1 MCGIAGI
8 VDVGGPDRRDLD
20 RMLVAIRHR
29 GPDDEGSYV
38 EGPIALGNRRLSII
52 DLARGQQP
60 LRNEDGTLWIVFN
73 GEIYNYRELRSRLEE
88 QGHRFLTDSDTET
101 ILHLYEELGEEC
113 VQRLRGMFAFAIW
126 DARTGRLFAAR
137 DRLGQKPFFYF
148 QRDGAFLFASEI
160 KGLLAASGVSA
171 RLDAS
176 ALHGYLCLRFVP
188 APLTMFEG
196 IRSLPPAHTLTVEDG
211 RVRTERYWNLAY
223 LPKWRDGEEELV
235 DRLEELLAD
244 TVRLHLVSDVPV
256 GSFLS
261 GGIDSSLMTDFVA
274 RELGA
279 GFPTFSIG
287 SDADDFNELP
297 AARVLAR
304 GLGTEHHEQVVCPD
318 LVQLLPEMVHHLD
331 MPGDPIAA
339 CQYHAAEL
347 AARHVKVA
355 VGGDGGDEL
364 FGGYDRFAGFR
375 YVDLYAALPEV
386 LRRRVIGPLLD
397 LAGDSFTYKSTASKL
412 RWLQSLSFHQ
422 DGERYAEATA
432 YFRFDREGMSA
443 LYGPRMRGA
452 LEGSDPRRPLVEAFD
467 AADADEVVDR
477 MLHAD
482 ATTRLPEHLL
492 ILLDRMT
499 MAHSL
504 EGRSPLLDHEVA
516 EFAARLPVRAKVRG
530 RRLKYLLR
538 RVAERRLPE
547 QISRRPKR
555 GFMFPIAYWLQ
566 GELSDLTRAVLRG
579 SRFAE
584 EGYFDADS
592 VETLLDEH
600 EAGKVDHHH
609 RLWMLLNLD
618 MWFRHYLDGEGV
630 DPLVERL
637 RRQRR
642 DAGPAGAEVPV
653 ARRTRVDPE
662 AGGRIG
668 HEAEAG

>member
-8 VDVGGPDRRDLD
+8 IDPRGPGQRDLD
-20 RMLVAIRHR
+20 RMLAAIRHR
-29 GPDDEGSYV
+29 GPDDEGSFV
-38 EGPIALGNRRLSII
+38 AGPAALGNRRLSII
-52 DLARGQQP
+52 DLAHGRQP

-73 GEIYNYRELRSRLEE
+73 GEIYNYRELRSGLEE
-88 QGHRFLTDSDTET
+88 KGHRFLTDTDTET
-101 ILHLYEELGEEC
+101 ILHLYEELGDEC
-113 VQRLRGMFAFAIW
+113 VRRLRGMFAFAIW
-126 DARTGRLFAAR
+126 DARKGRLFAAR
-137 DRLGQKPFFYF
+137 DRLGQKPFFYL
-148 QRDGAFLFASEI
+148 QSGGTFLFASEI
-160 KGLLAASGVSA
+160 KALLTASGVSA
-171 RLDAS
+171 RLDAN
-176 ALHGYLCLRFVP
+176 ALHGFLCLRFVP

-196 IRSLPPAHTLTVEDG
+196 IRSLPPAHTLTLEDG
-211 RVRTERYWNLAY
+211 QVRTERYWNLTY
-223 LPKWRDGEEELV
+223 LPKWRDSEEDLV
-235 DRLEELLAD
+235 DRLEELLAE

-256 GSFLS
+256 GAFLS

-274 RELGA
+274 RELGS

-287 SDADDFNELP
+287 SDAEDFNELP

-304 GLGTEHHEQVVCPD
+304 RLGTEHHEQVVRPD

-339 CQYHAAEL
+339 CQYHVARL
-347 AARHVKVA
+347 AAQHVKVSI
-355 VGGDGGDEL
+355 GGDGGDEL

-375 YVDLYAALPEV
+375 YVDMYAALPEV
-386 LRRRVIGPLLD
+386 FRRRIIGPLLD
-397 LAGDSFTYKSTASKL
+397 LAGDSFTYKSTVSKL
-412 RWLQSLSFHQ
+412 RWLQSLSFHEN
-422 DGERYAEATA
+422 GERYAEATA

-516 EFAARLPVRAKVRG
+516 EFAARLPVRTKVRG

-547 QISRRPKR
+547 EISRRPKQ

-566 GELSDLTRAVLRG
+566 GELSHLTRTVLRG

-584 EGYFDADS
+584 EGYFDPAS

-630 DPLVERL
+630 EALIESL
-637 RRQRR
+637 HRQKEDSRS
-642 DAGPAGAEVPV
+642 VP
-653 ARRTRVDPE
+653 PE
-662 AGGRIG
+662 ASRTSRPALDGESASRIG
-668 HEAEAG
+668 HGAKTG